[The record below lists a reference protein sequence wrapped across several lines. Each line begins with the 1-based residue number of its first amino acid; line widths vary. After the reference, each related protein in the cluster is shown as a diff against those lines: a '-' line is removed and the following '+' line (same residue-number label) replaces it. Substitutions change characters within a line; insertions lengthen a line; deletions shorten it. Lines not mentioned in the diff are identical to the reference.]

1 MHILPAIHRETRY
14 LMPLLAIVLLGLSLI
29 FVTWQNLRQQ
39 RQAVEQHMVL
49 AARVVAM
56 GIEGNMVWRMRG
68 PGRMAT
74 PRLSGKEFLQELLT
88 SPDLVLVGVVGPTGQ
103 MMLASEDPEN
113 VPAIPHSA
121 LETLRSEQQ
130 WHGFARHRGQDILLY
145 VHQLKHPAARHMH
158 ESFLPPTHETRG
170 HPSYLVLGLDM
181 SEHMVMYNDAR
192 RAALWQG
199 GYVLASVVLLWIG
212 AVKLLQRREQ
222 GAKVKELEQ
231 FQARLVDNLPDG
243 LLTVDAEGII
253 RGANPSAVILLGDDK
268 PLPGRRWEDLDLNQE
283 SMGQPPE
290 QDLGQ
295 VLGQDL
301 AQVKHQRGQHGAAQ
315 DERNLQGAS
324 SSNLPG
330 NSSDMSWRSFS
341 FADRHLEILAVP
353 LRADE
358 RELGERLV
366 LVRDR
371 TAIRKL
377 EDSLQESE
385 RLAAIGRLA
394 AAVAHEIRN
403 PLSALRGFAQF
414 FAGKLAGREPE
425 ETYARTMVAEADRLN
440 RVITDLLFLAKPK
453 SPEKSAVR
461 LPELLGSVE
470 TLLHTDLDRHGIEIR
485 SHFDQERTVWA
496 DPDLLKQCLLNL
508 LMNAVQAVAE
518 NKGGEAGVIEV
529 HMETGLE
536 GLWVVIRDNGPGM
549 NAEQRQRALEPF
561 YTTRKDGSGLGL
573 AIVRKIVRDHGGRL
587 EITSSPG
594 QGARVSM
601 FFPQDAPGQDQK
613 AGLKVV

>member
-1 MHILPAIHRETRY
+1 MHILPTIHRETRY

-74 PRLSGKEFLQELLT
+74 PRISGKEFLQELLT

-113 VPAIPHSA
+113 VPAIPRNA
-121 LETLRSEQQ
+121 LETLRNERQ

-158 ESFLPPTHETRG
+158 ETFLPPTHDTRG

-181 SEHMVMYNDAR
+181 GEHMVMYNDAR

-199 GYVLASVVLLWIG
+199 GYVLATVVLLWIG

-222 GAKVKELEQ
+222 SAKVKELEQ

-243 LLTVDAEGII
+243 LLTVDAEGVI
-253 RGANPSAVILLGDDK
+253 RGANPSAVALLGGDT
-268 PLPGRRWEDLDLNQE
+268 PLPGRRWVDLALNQQTIRQMNRPGE
-283 SMGQPPE
+283 
-290 QDLGQ
+290 
-295 VLGQDL
+295 
-301 AQVKHQRGQHGAAQ
+301 QRGEQ
-315 DERNLQGAS
+315 EEQGYGPS
-324 SSNLPG
+324 SKMDSTFTP
-330 NSSDMSWRSFS
+330 SKISWRNFT

-353 LRADE
+353 LRPEE
-358 RELGERLV
+358 RGLGERLV

-371 TAIRKL
+371 TEIKKL

-414 FAGKLAGREPE
+414 FSGKLAGREPE

-453 SPEKSAVR
+453 PPQKQTVS
-461 LPELLGSVE
+461 LPDLLENLEPLFRSETDRYAIELHRNFSMKDV
-470 TLLHTDLDRHGIEIR
+470 
-485 SHFDQERTVWA
+485 QA

-508 LMNAVQAVAE
+508 LINALQAITDRGDDV
-518 NKGGEAGVIEV
+518 GGRLEV
-529 HMETGLE
+529 SSESGQE
-536 GLWVVIRDNGPGM
+536 GTWIVVRDNGKGM
-549 NAEQRQRALEPF
+549 DAQHQKHALEPF
-561 YTTRKDGSGLGL
+561 YTTRKEGSGLGL
-573 AIVRKIVRDHGGRL
+573 AIVHKIVRDHGGRL
-587 EITSSPG
+587 EIASEPG
-594 QGARVSM
+594 QGTRVSM
-601 FFPQDAPGQDQK
+601 FFPQDRE
-613 AGLKVV
+613 

>member
-14 LMPLLAIVLLGLSLI
+14 LMPLLAMVLLGLSLV
-29 FVTWQNLRQQ
+29 FVTWQNLRHQ

-49 AARVVAM
+49 AARAVAM
-56 GIEGNMVWRMRG
+56 GIEGNMAWRMRG
-68 PGRMAT
+68 PSRMAA
-74 PRLSGKEFLQELLT
+74 PRVSGKEFLQELLT
-88 SPDLVLVGVVGPTGQ
+88 SPDLVLVGIVGPSGQ
-103 MMLASEDPEN
+103 MMLASEDPESFPTLPL
-113 VPAIPHSA
+113 VA
-121 LETLRSEQQ
+121 LETLRDQRQ

-145 VHQLKHPAARHMH
+145 VHQLRQPAARHMH
-158 ESFLPPTHETRG
+158 ETFLPQGYPTRDHPTRG

-181 SEHMVMYNDAR
+181 REHLVMYNDAR

-199 GYVLASVVLLWIG
+199 GYVLATVVLLWIG

-243 LLTVDAEGII
+243 LLTVDAEGVI
-253 RGANPSAVILLGDDK
+253 RGANPSAVALLGGDG
-268 PLPGRRWEDLDLNQE
+268 PLPGRRWADLSLNQQA
-283 SMGQPPE
+283 SRSE
-290 QDLGQ
+290 QGTPGMLW
-295 VLGQDL
+295 
-301 AQVKHQRGQHGAAQ
+301 
-315 DERNLQGAS
+315 RN
-324 SSNLPG
+324 
-330 NSSDMSWRSFS
+330 FS
-341 FADRHLEILAVP
+341 FADRHLEILTVP

-358 RELGERLV
+358 RELGGRLV

-371 TAIRKL
+371 TEIKKL

-453 SPEKSAVR
+453 PPEKSAVR
-461 LPELLGSVE
+461 LPELLESVE
-470 TLLHTDLDRHGIEIR
+470 ALLRTDLDRHGIEVR
-485 SHFDQERTVWA
+485 RRFGEEPTVWA

-508 LMNAVQAVAE
+508 LMNAIQAVAE
-518 NKGGEAGVIEV
+518 NKGDGTGVINFNVEP
-529 HMETGLE
+529 GPE

-549 NAEQRQRALEPF
+549 DAEQRQRVLEPF

-573 AIVRKIVRDHGGRL
+573 AIVHKIVRDHGGRL
-587 EITSSPG
+587 EITSSPD
-594 QGARVSM
+594 QGARISM
-601 FFPQDAPGQDQK
+601 FFPQEALDQDQK
-613 AGLKVV
+613 PSLRPE

>member
-1 MHILPAIHRETRY
+1 MHTLPAIHRETRY

-158 ESFLPPTHETRG
+158 ESFLPPTHDTGG

-222 GAKVKELEQ
+222 SAKVKELEQ

-253 RGANPSAVILLGDDK
+253 RGANPSAVILLGDDE
-268 PLPGRRWEDLDLNQE
+268 PLLGRRWEDLPLNQE
-283 SMGQPPE
+283 SIGQPPE

-295 VLGQDL
+295 GL
-301 AQVKHQRGQHGAAQ
+301 AQLKRHREQRGAAQ
-315 DERNLQGAS
+315 EETNLETAS
-324 SSNLPG
+324 SSNLPE
-330 NSSDMSWRSFS
+330 NLTDMSWRSFS

-425 ETYARTMVAEADRLN
+425 ETYARTMVDEADRLN

-453 SPEKSAVR
+453 PPEKNAVR
-461 LPELLGSVE
+461 LPELLESVE
-470 TLLHTDLDRHGIEIR
+470 ALLRTDLDRHKIEVR
-485 SHFDQERTVWA
+485 RHFGEERTVWA

-508 LMNAVQAVAE
+508 LMNAIQAVAE
-518 NKGGEAGVIEV
+518 NKGDEAGVIDV
-529 HMETGLE
+529 HVETGSE
-536 GLWVVIRDNGPGM
+536 GLWVVIHDNGPGM

-587 EITSSPG
+587 EITSAPG
-594 QGARVSM
+594 QGARISM
-601 FFPQDAPGQDQK
+601 FFPS
-613 AGLKVV
+613 